1 MQCRHLWSG
10 FRLLVRIRTFLEQ
23 LVRIWSGIWFQNPDL
38 VRIWSGKPVFTLQ
51 SCRPAVELSMVIR
64 AQNIY
69 FWALI
74 IFIVQ
79 NPDFGPDFQILV
91 RILVY
96 FWSGFGTDF
105 NWKLVRIW
113 SGISKFWSGKLSVG
127 TALPSDPSPQ
137 AWKQIQV
144 IFPPL

>member
-1 MQCRHLWSG
+1 MPTRMVRIPDFGPDAGPFWDNWSG
-10 FRLLVRIRTFLEQ
+10 FGPEFDSKIRT
-23 LVRIWSGIWFQNPDL
+23 
-38 VRIWSGKPVFTLQ
+38 WSGKPVFTLQ

-69 FWALI
+69 FWALM

-96 FWSGFGTDF
+96 FGTDLVRILTENWSGFGLEF
-105 NWKLVRIW
+105 QNF
-113 SGISKFWSGKLSVG
+113 G
-127 TALPSDPSPQ
+127 PEN
-137 AWKQIQV
+137 
-144 IFPPL
+144 